1 VEEVRRYR
9 ASHLFEDITSDRT
22 SLIMR
27 YNIKAG
33 DYQNGGQA
41 SSNIKRALLRLGAS
55 PQLARQCGIAIY
67 EAEMN
72 LVIHT
77 TEGGIIRMQID
88 PTRILMQVTDSGPG
102 IPDISL
108 ALQAGWST
116 ASQEVRNM
124 GFGAGMGLSNMRR
137 CVDRLE
143 LESTPGKGTRLIME
157 ILLSPDESFKEDKEE
172 DNL

>member
-1 VEEVRRYR
+1 
-9 ASHLFEDITSDRT
+9 
-22 SLIMR
+22 
-27 YNIKAG
+27 
-33 DYQNGGQA
+33 
-41 SSNIKRALLRLGAS
+41 
-55 PQLARQCGIAIY
+55 
-67 EAEMN
+67 MN

-102 IPDISL
+102 IPDINL